1 MLTCCSFG
9 LDGSFLRLVLFK
21 GDPRPSGNSGIVL
34 SPAPSEVTNT
44 ALTTTVVPSERAGNR
59 GAGLPNYDLRLEVA
73 DSGRERTGV
82 ATQSRG
88 CAHARK
94 PRVAGSL
101 PGSSSLRPTP
111 HGAGLGAGLAS
122 KTRETFQFR
131 SCVCSA
137 TAPGPQIHCRCRAH
151 CSNSKLP

>member
-73 DSGRERTGV
+73 RGPASQHRAGAAPTRGSPASQEACQGPRPCGRRRTV
-82 ATQSRG
+82 RG
-88 CAHARK
+88 SELGWPAR
-94 PRVAGSL
+94 PVRPFSFEAVSAVLQLRVPKYTAGAVH
-101 PGSSSLRPTP
+101 T
-111 HGAGLGAGLAS
+111 AVTANF
-122 KTRETFQFR
+122 RE
-131 SCVCSA
+131 
-137 TAPGPQIHCRCRAH
+137 
-151 CSNSKLP
+151 